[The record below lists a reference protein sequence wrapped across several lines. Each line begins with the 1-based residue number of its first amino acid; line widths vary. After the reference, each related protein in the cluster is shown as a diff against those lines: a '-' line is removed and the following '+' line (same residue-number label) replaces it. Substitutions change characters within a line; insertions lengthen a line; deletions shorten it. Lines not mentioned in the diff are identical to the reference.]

1 MTVLAI
7 SLASAF
13 FCALL
18 ASITLVVRT
27 TVEAAKISRGEAGE
41 VPFFL
46 AFLVSISWTVF
57 FVFLM
62 L

>member
-1 MTVLAI
+1 MTILAI
-7 SLASAF
+7 SLAFAF

-18 ASITLVVRT
+18 ASITLIVRT

-46 AFLVSISWTVF
+46 AILVSASWTAF
-57 FVFLM
+57 FVLLM